1 MNVVNVDIAK
11 NQKSQNYKR
20 ELMITREM
28 EEKAHAAGRKNAKT
42 HLDKYGEIRRCN
54 VKVPKKYKYHEMT
67 YRRLAFMGYS
77 EYYYQQMDKE

>member
-28 EEKAHAAGRKNAKT
+28 EEKAHAAGRKNAKS
-42 HLDKYGEIRRCN
+42 HQNL
-54 VKVPKKYKYHEMT
+54 V
-67 YRRLAFMGYS
+67 
-77 EYYYQQMDKE
+77 